1 MKRIC
6 LLLFLPV
13 LILANSIMTVAAA
26 AERPNIIFLMTDDQR
41 CDNLGCYGRA
51 EFKTTNIDEL
61 AKQGVLF
68 ENAFYAVSILSLIH
82 I

>member
-1 MKRIC
+1 MTMKC
-6 LLLFLPV
+6 NSLLLFLPV
-13 LILANSIMTVAAA
+13 LILVNLVMTVAAA

-51 EFKTTNIDEL
+51 EFKTPNIDKL

-68 ENAFYAVSILSLIH
+68 ENAF
-82 I
+82 